1 MVSKR
6 KNSSHAD
13 KSKKQKIKHSPE
25 EFKQFYSSTL
35 GLVNSLKDEKTN
47 ELLVTPFVKLPSKKL
62 YPDYYSVIKNPITV
76 GDIQKNLNKGGYSL
90 EDTSNFLQDFKLLH
104 ENAIQ
109 YNDPESW
116 IAQDSKR
123 IYEFVRDQV
132 EQFMREDEHNGESI
146 TSKQGTV
153 NNENSKR
160 LTAKTDDNENSSQVF
175 SLNEISSRCKVVIN
189 EVIEHEF
196 PEIGVISG
204 PFFEDID
211 KKEYPDYYQV
221 IQNPMS
227 FKRLLSL
234 LNKKSFFLPENSLEE
249 NLQAF
254 YDNTSLIFSNAQLYN
269 DPKSLIHQDAITLS
283 KFFDE
288 KYGEIYSI
296 LVGSQK
302 REPSKLK
309 LKLKNGK
316 KENPNPPKVK
326 LSLKLKQSEDEDERE
341 EEKEPQ
347 PVVKKKRGRKRKD
360 EIDLIKKEES
370 TAPREEVQM
379 GPNDQDRIH
388 GDFLQKKD
396 EADQDNKDIST
407 TTESNAMGKTSALFS
422 SEDAFIQETIISSPR
437 IQVGNLVQQ
446 AKKGQLENTSKMSQL
461 LKKAL
466 FPAHLVGQNLT
477 LYEYKFPSTGYS
489 TQSYCLSLPPDPY
502 SLANLRILLHHEL
515 CETKKKDQ
523 IDGNPF
529 GSLVSEEEFQYK
541 LFMNEEEVS
550 SSSEIEESVSEG
562 RSLLSIL
569 YDLKLSLG
577 INLITFEC
585 RVAPKLSQKIKKEP
599 IPTENFETLGRHT
612 RHQLNQLKTTWQVEK
627 YNFVVV
633 SNSA

>member
-1 MVSKR
+1 MSKR
-6 KNSSHAD
+6 KNSSHAE
-13 KSKKQKIKHSPE
+13 KNKKQKAKHSPE
-25 EFKQFYSSTL
+25 EFKEFYSSTL

-47 ELLVTPFVKLPSKKL
+47 ELLVTPFLKLPSKKL
-62 YPDYYSVIKNPITV
+62 YPDYYDVIKNPITV
-76 GDIQKNLNKGGYSL
+76 GDIQKNLTKGRYSL
-90 EDTSNFLQDFKLLH
+90 EDTSNFLQDFRLLS
-104 ENAIQ
+104 ENAMQ

-123 IYEFVRDQV
+123 IYEFVCDQV
-132 EQFMREDEHNGESI
+132 EQFIGIEESNGEPI
-146 TSKQGTV
+146 APKQGKI

-160 LTAKTDDNENSSQVF
+160 QVTKTDDNEESSLVA
-175 SLNEISSRCKVVIN
+175 SLNEISSRCKEIIS

-204 PFFEDID
+204 PFIEDID
-211 KKEYPDYYQV
+211 KKEYPDYYQI

-269 DPKSLIHQDAITLS
+269 DPKSLIHQDAISLS

-288 KYGEIYSI
+288 KYDEMHSS
-296 LVGSQK
+296 LVGAQK

-326 LSLKLKQSEDEDERE
+326 LSLKLKQSEDEGGQE
-341 EEKEPQ
+341 EEQQPQ
-347 PVVKKKRGRKRKD
+347 PVVKKKRGRKRK
-360 EIDLIKKEES
+360 EETDLIKKEES
-370 TAPREEVQM
+370 MAPREEIQLA
-379 GPNDQDRIH
+379 PDDQEGGHEELLRNRDH
-388 GDFLQKKD
+388 
-396 EADQDNKDIST
+396 DQDNKDIGT

-422 SEDAFIQETIISSPR
+422 SEDAFIQEASISSPR
-437 IQVGNLVQQ
+437 TQVGNLVQQ
-446 AKKGQLENTSKMSQL
+446 AQKSQL
-461 LKKAL
+461 HNTANVSQVLKKSL
-466 FPAHLVGQNLT
+466 FPTHPIGHNLT
-477 LYEYKFPSTGYS
+477 LFEYKFPSTGYS

-502 SLANLRILLHHEL
+502 SLVTFKVLLHKEL
-515 CETKKKDQ
+515 CEAKKKDH

-529 GSLVSEEEFQYK
+529 RSLVSEEEFQYK
-541 LFMNEEEVS
+541 LFMNEEE
-550 SSSEIEESVSEG
+550 IHNTGDIGESTEKNK
-562 RSLLSIL
+562 SLLSIL

-577 INLITFEC
+577 INLVTFEC
-585 RVAPKLSQKIKKEP
+585 RVAPKLSQKIKKDP
-599 IPTENFETLGRHT
+599 VPTESFESLGRHT
-612 RHQLNQLKTTWQVEK
+612 RQQLNQLKITWEVEK

-633 SNSA
+633 CNHA